1 MASSPTPVASHA
13 LVSFARGT
21 IATLALW
28 TVLRLAVEEGWGGPE
43 SPQKRTW
50 LASAIVDAFEEASNK
65 NATVPDAIYV
75 EEMLLQV
82 LSDEFDV
89 VLEDG
94 TAQPVAARIVQLW
107 QEIMHE
113 GKTDG
118 VVRLEAMV
126 EQSKGKKL
134 IVDEKDA
141 SDEECQWEDQDE
153 NGDSESEH
161 EEAPR
166 LLERPRDKAREE
178 PEVDE
183 DGFMMV
189 KGRGKGRR

>member
-1 MASSPTPVASHA
+1 MTSPTPVVSPE

-21 IATLALW
+21 IATLSLW
-28 TVLRLAVEEGWGGPE
+28 TTLRLAVEEGWGGPE

-50 LASAIVDAFEEASNK
+50 LASAIVDAFEEAFNK
-65 NATVPDAIYV
+65 NEPVPDTIYV

-94 TAQPVAARIVQLW
+94 TAEPVAAGIVQLW
-107 QEIMHE
+107 QEVIHE
-113 GKTDG
+113 GKTDS
-118 VVRLEAMV
+118 VVRLEALV
-126 EQSKGKKL
+126 EKSRETRL

-141 SDEECQWEDQDE
+141 SDAECQWEDED
-153 NGDSESEH
+153 DDSKSESEH
-161 EEAPR
+161 EDAPQ
-166 LLERPRDKAREE
+166 LLGRPRDRAREE

-183 DGFMMV
+183 DGFTMV